1 MKKIIVLT
9 LFVFLFA
16 GCGKIKS
23 LLLGDDNKSTITEK
37 KEQVATDTKQETT
50 QPKNSENDEIKK
62 KELELKEK
70 ELELK
75 EKELEMNKNKTETR
89 TETRSND
96 NYDPNHRGERNY
108 RGTPGDYPAGS
119 LRYLSYSDVAGL
131 TKWQLSVM
139 RNEIYARHGYIFTAN
154 MDIKRHFES
163 KSWYYPSYY
172 NVDGMLSKVE
182 KWNIN
187 FIKSYE

>member
-1 MKKIIVLT
+1 MKNFIIS
-9 LFVFLFA
+9 LFVLVLLM

-23 LLLGDDNKSTITEK
+23 LINSDDKTTPEKNEQVTTEK
-37 KEQVATDTKQETT
+37 KLESG
-50 QPKNSENDEIKK
+50 SESNQDNDIKK

-75 EKELEMNKNKTETR
+75 EKELSLNNSKNESRRETE
-89 TETRSND
+89 
-96 NYDPNHRGERNY
+96 YDPNHRGEINY
-108 RGTPGDYPAGS
+108 RGTPGDYPEGS
-119 LRYLSYSDVAGL
+119 IRYLTYSDLAGL
-131 TKWQLSVM
+131 SKWQLSVM

-154 MDIKRHFES
+154 MDIKRHFEG

-182 KWNIN
+182 KANIA